1 MDRLFL
7 DANVLS
13 TAAAL
18 PQAGLL
24 RLWELPDC
32 ILYTSRYAMGEARVN
47 LADASQRDRLERL
60 CRPIHLVDAASSR
73 LSPGSLLPE
82 KDRPIL
88 AAAIEATATHLLTGD
103 VHDFGRL
110 LGKIVAGVLIQLPGE
125 YLRERGWQR

>member
-13 TAAAL
+13 TAASL
-18 PQAGLL
+18 PQGGLL

-32 ILYTSRYAMGEARVN
+32 VLYTSRYAMGEARVN
-47 LADASQRDRLERL
+47 LADASERERLEKL

-73 LSPGSLLPE
+73 LPPGTLLPE

-125 YLRERGWQR
+125 YLKERK